1 MFTYL
6 FFSPISFHPLSV
18 IFETPNHAALLEKVG
33 VKAMVSEIFDELVSV
48 AQAQD
53 CKFPPNFKQKTIDE
67 MARGGDTTS
76 IMYQDFSAKRPME
89 VETYL
94 GSPIKLAQTVGMKV
108 PRIETLYAIL
118 HNLNIVNQQRK
129 DIVGT
134 PINGTAPPV
143 RLSSAPQQRP
153 MMNGPMN
160 GVNGGGR
167 GRGGRTSSMNGPPP
181 GMRRGPP
188 PMNGGPPNGYPRPM
202 NGANGYASRNQ
213 SRRGSLEGN
222 DLGEEFS
229 HLVLYDDIP
238 ESGES
243 NYGGDGSNMAL
254 REREL
259 MLRQRE
265 LALRE
270 QEMRLRRGPPPPPV
284 RRGPPPSVR
293 NDGFDDDDDDDY
305 YVDPQDIPPM
315 PQIDPDNFD
324 MMSVTSRRNRKAP
337 SASQLRKNPEFGEP
351 NGRRGG
357 GFVGRPGASRNRS
370 SARLISQVP
379 GLHDSIMDDPLM
391 GYSSNR
397 YGNVDRQ
404 AMGMESRTNS
414 LTAAR
419 LDELQY
425 TGPPNGNPNG
435 PPGPYPRRASQS
447 PGNPYSPQIG
457 RGGRPSPPNGYGGP
471 MNGRPSPPGGP
482 GGMRQPV
489 PRHPPGQGNS
499 VAPQQVEN
507 YAGVSAL
514 HPPKGPVNVRSLTG
528 SASASAGSGESAHL
542 DSEPSAHSSQS
553 SLGPRP
559 PMGVR

>member
-1 MFTYL
+1 LDT
-6 FFSPISFHPLSV
+6 SPIAFHPLGV
-18 IFETPNHAALLEKVG
+18 IFETPSHAALLEKVG
-33 VKAMVSEIFDELVSV
+33 VRQMVSEVFDELLSI

-53 CKFPPNFKQKTIDE
+53 CKFPADFKQKTMDE
-67 MARGGDTTS
+67 IVRSTDSHS
-76 IMYQDFSAKRPME
+76 IMYQDFIAKRPME

-94 GSPIKLAQTVGMKV
+94 GSPIRLAQTVGIRV

-129 DIVGT
+129 DAAVAS
-134 PINGTAPPV
+134 PVAANPPV
-143 RLSSAPQQRP
+143 RLSSVPPRP
-153 MMNGPMN
+153 MMNGAMN
-160 GVNGGGR
+160 GNGAGR
-167 GRGGRTSSMNGPPP
+167 GRGRTSSMGGPPP

-188 PMNGGPPNGYPRPM
+188 PMNGGPPNGYGRPM
-202 NGANGYASRNQ
+202 TGNGYPPRNQ

-222 DLGEEFS
+222 DLEEFS

-243 NYGGDGSNMAL
+243 SYGGDHSDLAL

-265 LALRE
+265 IALRE
-270 QEMRLRRGPPPPPV
+270 QELRMRRPGPGPRRGPPT
-284 RRGPPPSVR
+284 PSIR
-293 NDGFDDDDDDDY
+293 NGGFDDDDDDDF
-305 YVDPQDIPPM
+305 VDPADGLPVPI
-315 PQIDPDNFD
+315 IDPDNFD
-324 MMSVTSRRNRKAP
+324 MMSVTTRRNRKAP
-337 SASQLRKNPEFGEP
+337 SASQLRKNPEFGDAP
-351 NGRRGG
+351 PRRGG
-357 GFVGRPGASRNRS
+357 FMRPNVPRNRS
-370 SARLISQVP
+370 SARLISQAP
-379 GLHDSIMDDPLM
+379 GLHDNLMDDPLM

-404 AMGMESRTNS
+404 QMGMESRTNS

-425 TGPPNGNPNG
+425 NGGPPNGH
-435 PPGPYPRRASQS
+435 PGPYPRRASQS
-447 PGNPYSPQIG
+447 PGNPYSPQVG
-457 RGGRPSPPNGYGGP
+457 RGNGRPSPPNGHMGGP
-471 MNGRPSPPGGP
+471 VNGRPSPP

-499 VAPQQVEN
+499 VAPQQVEQ

-514 HPPKGPVNVRSLTG
+514 HPPKGPMNVRSLTG
-528 SASASAGSGESAHL
+528 SASASAGSGDSANI

-559 PMGVR
+559 PIGVR